1 MPHTTIAS
9 GGTGSMSLD
18 SWIAGGVVI
27 AILVYLVYTLL
38 RPERF

>member
-1 MPHTTIAS
+1 
-9 GGTGSMSLD
+9 MSLD
-18 SWIAGGVVI
+18 SWIAGGVAI

>member
-1 MPHTTIAS
+1 
-9 GGTGSMSLD
+9 MSLD